1 MVQKKYNKICVSE
14 KGGESSKSELVKCLD
29 EETEIGKSDFDVL
42 LWWKVNS
49 PIFPFLSEMARD
61 VLAIAI
67 SSVASIC
74 AFSNGGIILYSF
86 WSSLT
91 PKLV

>member
-1 MVQKKYNKICVSE
+1 M
-14 KGGESSKSELVKCLD
+14 GWESSKSELVKCLD

-49 PIFPFLSEMARD
+49 LIFPFLSEMTRD
-61 VLAIAI
+61 VLVIPV
-67 SSVASIC
+67 SSVASMC
-74 AFSNGGIILYSF
+74 AFSNGGIILDSF